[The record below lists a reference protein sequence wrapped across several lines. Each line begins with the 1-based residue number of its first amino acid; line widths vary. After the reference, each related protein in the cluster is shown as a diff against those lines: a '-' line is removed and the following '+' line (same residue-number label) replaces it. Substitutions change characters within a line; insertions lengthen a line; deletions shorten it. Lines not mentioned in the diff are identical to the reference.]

1 MTARGI
7 SIKTR
12 IIITLVLLPLIALLL
27 VGLIA
32 LLQNQNSLASQ
43 AELNLSRIV
52 AEKTVGYDHIF
63 QRIQQEAEAAGGFA
77 ANSYAGPAPRDDTG
91 WRMLLPWTGSG
102 YGNDDARQRLRDE
115 LLRMQRVGQILQATV
130 SHNPYLTLG
139 YFATESGVTVFN
151 DEKTV
156 DVIEAIKG
164 FDPRQRPWYL
174 SARQKG
180 ASIWTDLYVD
190 ANTKKLTVT
199 AATPVRDAGGRFLG
213 VTGLD
218 VLLST
223 LQNDILGTQIGYRN
237 EPFMVNRAGMAIVR
251 RGMDQK
257 DTAWDKA
264 YKTDNL
270 LEAPNAGLRAIVMD
284 MVAGKAGIR
293 TFTGDDNR
301 QNYVAFS
308 PIPTVSASLGVIVPR
323 SEIVRPVREN
333 GKLVILV
340 LAGVLIVSIGIGVW
354 LGNQV
359 TRPIQE
365 LTVLVDKASKGL
377 LEVEEIPIRRKD
389 EVGILAGAFNRMLS
403 NLATV
408 LRELDQRE
416 KKDV

>member
-1 MTARGI
+1 MTARGV

-12 IIITLVLLPLIALLL
+12 IIITLVLLPLISLLI
-27 VGLIA
+27 VGSIA

-43 AELNLSRIV
+43 AEQNLSRIV
-52 AEKTVGYDHIF
+52 AEKTIGYDHIF
-63 QRIQQEAEAAGGFA
+63 QRIQQEAEAAGA
-77 ANSYAGPAPRDDTG
+77 YAGLAYSGAAPREDLG
-91 WRMLLPWTGSG
+91 WRLLLPWSGTG
-102 YGNDDARQRLRDE
+102 YGNDDSRQRLRDE
-115 LLRMQRVGQILQATV
+115 ILRMQRVGPVLGATV

-139 YFATESGVTVFN
+139 YFATETGITVFN

-164 FDPRQRPWYL
+164 FDPRQRPWYQ

-180 ASIWTDLYVD
+180 VSIWTDLYVD

-199 AATPVRDAGGRFLG
+199 AATPVRDANGRFIG
-213 VTGLD
+213 VAGLD
-218 VLLST
+218 VLLQT
-223 LQNDILGTQIGYRN
+223 LQNDILNTQIGYEN
-237 EPFMVNRAGMAIVR
+237 EPFMVNQQGMVTVR

-270 LEAPNAGLRAIVMD
+270 LETPNAGFRAIVTD

-293 TFTGDDNR
+293 TFTGDNR
-301 QNYVAFS
+301 RPNYVAFA
-308 PIPTVSASLGVIVPR
+308 PIPTVQASLGVIVPR

-340 LAGVLIVSIGIGVW
+340 LAGLLIVSIGVGVT

-359 TRPIQE
+359 SRPIQE

-408 LRELDQRE
+408 LKELDQRE

>member
-12 IIITLVLLPLIALLL
+12 IIITLVLLPLVSLL
-27 VGLIA
+27 VVGAIA
-32 LLQNQNSLASQ
+32 LLQNQNSLAAQ

-52 AEKTVGYDHIF
+52 AEKTIGYDHIF
-63 QRIQQEAEAAGGFA
+63 QRIQQEAEAAGG
-77 ANSYAGPAPRDDTG
+77 YAGKAYSGAPLRDDTG
-91 WRMLLPWTGSG
+91 WRMLLPWTGTG
-102 YGNDDARQRLRDE
+102 YGNDDSRQRLRDE
-115 LLRMQRVGQILQATV
+115 ILRMQRIGPVLESTV
-130 SHNPYLTLG
+130 AHNPYLTLG
-139 YFATESGVTVFN
+139 YFATESGITVFN

-156 DVIEAIKG
+156 DVIEAIKA
-164 FDPRQRPWYL
+164 FDPRQRPWYQ
-174 SARQKG
+174 SAHQKG
-180 ASIWTDLYVD
+180 ISIWTDLYVD

-199 AATPVRDAGGRFLG
+199 AATPVRDAAGKFLG

-218 VLLST
+218 VLLQT
-223 LQNDILGTQIGYRN
+223 LQNDILNTQIGYEN
-237 EPFMVNRAGMAIVR
+237 EPFMVNQQGTVIVR

-270 LEAPNAGLRAIVMD
+270 LETPNSGFRAIVTQ
-284 MVAGKAGIR
+284 MVAGKAGIK
-293 TFTGDDNR
+293 TFTGDNNR
-301 QNYVAFS
+301 QNYVAFA
-308 PIPTVSASLGVIVPR
+308 PIPTVRASLGVIVPR

-340 LAGVLIVSIGIGVW
+340 LAALLIVAIGVGVT

-359 TRPIQE
+359 SRPIQE

-408 LRELDQRE
+408 LKELDQRE